1 MSLNLGIRMHDIDQL
16 PTFEERMAKIK
27 EGGFKCGHLA
37 LSKMFSDISTDN
49 AALTPGFAMYLK
61 DMFAKYEI
69 QPAVLGCYTNLA
81 TPNEEQLK
89 ANMERF
95 RAHIRFAS
103 WLGVGVVGTESYMP
117 TESGAYCPEGHTQEA
132 LDLFI
137 ERLRSIVAY
146 AEQMGVVVAIEP
158 AHLHIV
164 SNPKRA
170 RYMLD
175 TINSPNLMI
184 IFDPVNMINIPDFD
198 NRQAIFDEAMEL
210 LGPDICMVHL
220 KDATFVDGRW
230 SCPPA
235 GFGEM
240 DYLPILKFIKEKKPH
255 IHVTLENTKP
265 ENNQQAK
272 NYILQKYEE
281 A

>member
-1 MSLNLGIRMHDIDQL
+1 MHDIDKL
-16 PTFEERMAKIK
+16 STFEERMAKIH

-37 LSKMFSDISTDN
+37 LGKMFSDFPITN
-49 AALTPGFAMYLK
+49 EVLTPGFAMYIK
-61 DMFAKYEI
+61 DLFAKYEI
-69 QPAVLGCYTNLA
+69 QPAVLGCYINLS

-89 ANMERF
+89 KTVETF
-95 RAHIRFAS
+95 RAHIRFAK
-103 WLGVGVVGTESYMP
+103 WLGIGVVGTESFAP
-117 TESGAYCPEGHTQEA
+117 NESGAFCPECHTQEA
-132 LDLFI
+132 LELFI
-137 ERLRSIVAY
+137 ERLRPIVAY
-146 AEQMGVVVAIEP
+146 AEQMGVVVAVEP
-158 AHLHIV
+158 AHTHIV
-164 SNPKRA
+164 SDPKRA

-175 TINSPNLMI
+175 TIASPNLMV
-184 IFDPVNMINIPDFD
+184 IFDPVNMLNISDFE

-220 KDATFVDGRW
+220 KDATFVDGQY

-235 GFGEM
+235 GFGDM